1 LFRGLVRDTKAW
13 LNLLS
18 FRDRIYLLSLLGPFT
33 AYDLTLKA
41 STITSLSGEDMLPS
55 ILSDTFFTLGYA
67 LFWVGLFAATL
78 GGGFLRRVV
87 LVLFHAATM
96 LTVLVTTCTHQYY
109 QETGTTLDYGVVA
122 LFLSNPGEI
131 LPMFASVSVVAWVL
145 LVVALLYAVLGPS
158 LVTRA
163 LERRL
168 KRRLGR
174 GPDRR
179 GSFQAGTAGSF
190 SSFSG
195 PVGLFVLSLG
205 LGSFS
210 VLVGSAPA
218 VSDKSLVLAP
228 LVNLVVTGAEDLGT
242 EEDVG
247 PAVESPAAHARL
259 SPTPHTEKRNVVL
272 VHLEST
278 RAQSVTPYNQELK
291 TMPFLDELAKSSL
304 LAERAYTTVPHSSKA
319 SVSANCGVYPHL
331 VTTITEALPE
341 GIPAPCLAALLKEQG
356 YNTVFFQSSTKSF
369 ENFQGLVRHFGYEE
383 YYPLESMNEEGFEK
397 TNHFGY
403 EDDMMLEP
411 SEEWLKEH
419 KDKPFVAEYLTGT
432 GHSDYQCLNTHYGS
446 EDFSN
451 EEPLNSYLN
460 CMRLQDIFLKNLIDQ
475 YKKLG
480 LYENTIFVFYG
491 DHGEGFG
498 EHGLLGHN
506 NTIYE
511 EGLKVPFL
519 IHAPGW
525 FENGEQVE
533 GLSNHTDL
541 LPTVLE
547 MLGYEVENGE
557 YPGYSLLREPP
568 ADRTL
573 RFSCWFEEACL
584 ASIRGTEKYIYHY
597 GDQPEEIVDLSKD
610 PLEEHNLA
618 GDYSKKEIDER
629 REALIEWRSS
639 VDAEYGTDNDA

>member
-1 LFRGLVRDTKAW
+1 M
-13 LNLLS
+13 
-18 FRDRIYLLSLLGPFT
+18 ILLSLLGPFT
-33 AYDLTLKA
+33 AYNLALKA
-41 STITSLSGEDMLPS
+41 STITSLSGEDVLPA

-67 LFWVGLFAATL
+67 LFWVGLFAATPGSGL
-78 GGGFLRRVV
+78 PRRVV
-87 LVLFHAATM
+87 HVLFHVATM
-96 LTVLVTTCTHQYY
+96 LAVLVTTCANQYY
-109 QETGTTLDYGVVA
+109 QETGTPLDYGVVA
-122 LFLSNPGEI
+122 LFLPNPGEI

-145 LVVALLYAVLGPS
+145 LVAALLYAVLGPS

-163 LERRL
+163 LERRSDG
-168 KRRLGR
+168 RRPDGR
-174 GPDRR
+174 GIFPV
-179 GSFQAGTAGSF
+179 GTAGAF
-190 SSFSG
+190 SSFLG
-195 PVGLFVLSLG
+195 PVGFFFLALG
-205 LGSFS
+205 FGSFPL
-210 VLVGSAPA
+210 LVGSAPSLSA
-218 VSDKSLVLAP
+218 KSLVLAP
-228 LVNLVVTGAEDLGT
+228 SVNLVVTGAEDWGT

-259 SPTPHTEKRNVVL
+259 SPTPQTEQRNVVL

-278 RAQSVTPYNQELK
+278 RAQSVTPYNQELE

-304 LAERAYTTVPHSSKA
+304 LAERAYTTVPHTSKA

-331 VTTITEALPE
+331 VTTTTEALPE
-341 GIPAPCLAALLKEQG
+341 GIPAPCLAGLLKEQG

-369 ENFQGLVRHFGYEE
+369 ENFQGLVRYFGYEE

-397 TNHFGY
+397 TNYFGY
-403 EDDMMLEP
+403 EDDMMLKP

-432 GHSDYQCLNTHYGS
+432 GHHDYQCLNTHYGS
-446 EDFSN
+446 EDFSEDDLTN
-451 EEPLNSYLN
+451 HYLN

-475 YKKLG
+475 YKELG
-480 LYENTIFVFYG
+480 LYE
-491 DHGEGFG
+491 D
-498 EHGLLGHN
+498 
-506 NTIYE
+506 TIYE

-525 FENGEQVE
+525 FENGERVE

-568 ADRTL
+568 EDRTL

-597 GDQPEEIVDLSKD
+597 GDQPEEVFDLSKD
-610 PLEEHNLA
+610 FLEEDNLA
-618 GDYSKKEIDER
+618 GMYDKEEM
-629 REALIEWRSS
+629 
-639 VDAEYGTDNDA
+639 

>member
-1 LFRGLVRDTKAW
+1 LFRKLLRDKKTW

-18 FRDRIYLLSLLGPFT
+18 PRDRIYLLSLLGPFT
-33 AYDLTLKA
+33 AYNLALKA
-41 STITSLSGEDMLPS
+41 STITSLYGEDVLPS

-67 LFWVGLFAATL
+67 LFWVGLFAATPGSGL
-78 GGGFLRRVV
+78 PRRAVH
-87 LVLFHAATM
+87 VLFHVATM
-96 LTVLVTTCTHQYY
+96 LAVLVTTCANQYY

-122 LFLSNPGEI
+122 LFLPNPGEI
-131 LPMFASVSVVAWVL
+131 LPMFASVSVVVWVL

-163 LERRL
+163 L
-168 KRRLGR
+168 KRRLWRRPDGR
-174 GPDRR
+174 GIF
-179 GSFQAGTAGSF
+179 SAGTAGAF
-190 SSFSG
+190 SSFLG
-195 PVGLFVLSLG
+195 PVGFFFLALG
-205 LGSFS
+205 FGSFS
-210 VLVGSAPA
+210 LLVGSAPA
-218 VSDKSLVLAP
+218 VADKSLVRAP
-228 LVNLVVTGAEDLGT
+228 LVNLVVTGVEDLGA

-247 PAVESPAAHARL
+247 PAVENPAAHARL
-259 SPTPHTEKRNVVL
+259 SPTPQTEQRNVVL

-278 RAQSVTPYNQELK
+278 RAQSVTPYNQKLK

-331 VTTITEALPE
+331 VTTSTEALPE
-341 GIPAPCLAALLKEQG
+341 GIPAPCLADLLKEQG

-369 ENFQGLVRHFGYEE
+369 ENFQGLVRNFGYEE
-383 YYPLESMNEEGFEK
+383 YYPLESMHEEGYEK
-397 TNHFGY
+397 TNYFGY
-403 EDDMMLEP
+403 EDDMMLGP

-432 GHSDYQCLNTHYGS
+432 GHHDYQCLNTPYGS

-460 CMRLQDIFLKNLIDQ
+460 CMRLQDHFLENLIEQ
-475 YKKLG
+475 YKELG
-480 LYENTIFVFYG
+480 LYKNTIFVIYG

-506 NTIYE
+506 DTIYE

-597 GDQPEEIVDLSKD
+597 GDQPEEIFDLSKD

-618 GDYSKKEIDER
+618 GEYSKEEMAER